1 MSISAYGRINK
12 KKMDTALFIKDVSE
26 YFSPEGKITIS
37 NNGACDIVS
46 FKKNNTKVQI
56 FFSEDDEPPFNV
68 WDSDII
74 NGGFES
80 EQLIIFD
87 VEKEEFF
94 PEWYI
99 EFIKYCIL
107 LSEKIGS
114 DILFTSDAHNDI
126 CLIKGNDICWSQS
139 HTEKI
144 KQLFEETYDRKR

>member
-12 KKMDTALFIKDVSE
+12 KKMDTVLFRESVIA
-26 YFSPEGKITIS
+26 YFLPEGEITIS

-46 FKKNNTKVQI
+46 FIKNNTQVDI
-56 FFSEDDEPPFNV
+56 FFAEAEKPPFNV

-74 NGGFES
+74 DGEFKF

-87 VEKEEFF
+87 PEKENFF
-94 PEWYI
+94 PEWYV
-99 EFIKYCIL
+99 EFINYCIL
-107 LSEKIGS
+107 LSKKTGS
-114 DILFTSDAHNDI
+114 NILFTSDAHNDI

-144 KQLFEETYDRKR
+144 KQLFEETNDKKR